1 MAYNLLEKVQ
11 AAQARLRSTQLV
23 CSSCTSTP
31 AAEPVRCESLD
42 CSILYARV
50 GASRQV
56 GDLEGVGEFVANFG
70 DEEGGGGPVVID
82 GLDW

>member
-11 AAQARLRSTQLV
+11 AAQARLRSAQLV

-56 GDLEGVGEFVANFG
+56 GDLSGVGELVANLGG
-70 DEEGGGGPVVID
+70 DEGGGPVVID